1 MGKLCDEKG
10 AAMVTALMLTMLA
23 LVISMTLLYSV
34 IMGTKISAS
43 QKRYRTALAA
53 AHGGL
58 ELFTQ
63 ELIPRL
69 LSDTSQGSLQGD
81 FSQIS
86 LQLPQYDCLRQKL
99 DHPTSQ
105 WIACTDPRQLT
116 ADPGQAPDVTF
127 RLRGDQGTAT
137 GYNVSTKIVDTVPG
151 NSDRSGYDLLD
162 PGYAVAGSDQVVHPQ
177 HVPAIYNIAVQGVM
191 EGAGS
196 REKARLSVL
205 FAY

>member
-1 MGKLCDEKG
+1 MGILRDEKG
-10 AAMVTALMLTMLA
+10 VAMVTALMLTMLA

-69 LSDTSQGSLQGD
+69 FESDTTLGSLQSD
-81 FSQIS
+81 FSLIN
-86 LQLPQYDCLRQKL
+86 LQLPQYACLQQKL
-99 DHPTSQ
+99 NNPTSQ
-105 WIACTDPRQLT
+105 WSACTGPQLT
-116 ADPGQAPDVTF
+116 AEPGQAPDVTF
-127 RLRGDQGTAT
+127 RLSGDRVNTP

-151 NSDRSGYDLLD
+151 NTDRSGYDLLD
-162 PGYAVAGSDQVVHPQ
+162 PGYAVAGSDQVIHPQ
-177 HVPAIYNIAVQGVM
+177 HVPSIYNIAVQGVM
-191 EGAGS
+191 EGASS

>member
-1 MGKLCDEKG
+1 MGKLRDEKG

-23 LVISMTLLYSV
+23 LVISMTLLYTV
-34 IMGTKISAS
+34 IMETKISAS

-69 LSDTSQGSLQGD
+69 FESDTSQGSLQGD
-81 FSQIS
+81 FSPIS
-86 LQLPQYDCLRQKL
+86 LQLPQYACLQQKL
-99 DHPTSQ
+99 NSPTSQ
-105 WIACTDPRQLT
+105 WNACTDPRQLT

-127 RLRGDQGTAT
+127 RLSGDPNTP
-137 GYNVSTKIVDTVPG
+137 GYNVATKIVDTVPG
-151 NSDRSGYDLLD
+151 NTDRSGNDMLD
-162 PGYAVAGSDQVVHPQ
+162 PGYAVAGSDQVIHPQ

-191 EGAGS
+191 EGASS